1 MEYQTIACNSCGH
14 PMPIE
19 RLECGFK
26 LCIKCQDE
34 KPYVGFQVFP
44 HKTAGSPI
52 FIKPKNNED
61 LRQALRAN
69 RRAR

>member
-1 MEYQTIACNSCGH
+1 MDTVECSLCSK

-26 LCIKCQDE
+26 LCIKCQNE
-34 KPYVGFQVFP
+34 QPYQGFQVFP

-52 FIKPKNNED
+52 LIKSNNKESI
-61 LRQALRAN
+61 RQAERAN
-69 RRAR
+69 RRSR